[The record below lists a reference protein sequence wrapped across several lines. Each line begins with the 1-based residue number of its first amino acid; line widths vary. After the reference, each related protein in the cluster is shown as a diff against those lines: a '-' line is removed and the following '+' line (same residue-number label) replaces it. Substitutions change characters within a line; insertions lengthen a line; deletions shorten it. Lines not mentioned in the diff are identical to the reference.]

1 MMKAEYKVL
10 QGAASVIQTELVKLN
25 NISPWRP
32 ILITSTP
39 GVSGTVLYVIVEH
52 MVAS

>member
-10 QGAASVIQTELVKLN
+10 QGAASVIQAELKLN